1 MKSKEELLR
10 ELAILEKEKKTIQ
23 EWYAQDKSMMA
34 HLHETRLPQVE
45 RHMQELR
52 NQLGRL

>member
-23 EWYAQDKSMMA
+23 EWYAQSKKMK
-34 HLHETRLPQVE
+34 HLHDTRLPQVE
-45 RHMQELR
+45 RHIVEIKQT
-52 NQLGRL
+52 LGRL